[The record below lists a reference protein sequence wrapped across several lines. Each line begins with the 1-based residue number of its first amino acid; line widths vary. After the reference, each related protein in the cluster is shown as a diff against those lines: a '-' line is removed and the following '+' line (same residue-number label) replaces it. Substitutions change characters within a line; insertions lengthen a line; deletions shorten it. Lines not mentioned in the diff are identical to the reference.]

1 MSTAK
6 QLNCQLFEPYIKP
19 LVDENLNNHSMSE
32 FKTYFKPD
40 RNKEG
45 SNERNGG
52 RHIGNIEGAIAV
64 VLNPLMLRID
74 GGVRKGR
81 R

>member
-6 QLNCQLFEPYIKP
+6 QSKCQLSEPYIKP

-45 SNERNGG
+45 SNERNRG
-52 RHIGNIEGAIAV
+52 RHVGNIEGAVAV
-64 VLNPLMLRID
+64 VLNPLMSRIMY
-74 GGVRKGR
+74 R
-81 R
+81 